1 MSKKVIAV
9 VGPKGGIG
17 KSTISSNL
25 AIALANMGKR
35 VTAVDLDLG
44 GANLHILLGIKHFN
58 HSLDDFIL
66 KNANTL
72 EEILI
77 ETGIKNLQLICGGA
91 DIPDIANMPFQ
102 QKMKLINHLLK
113 LESEMVIL
121 DLAAGS
127 SFNVID
133 FILIAHQQL
142 MITSPESTSL
152 IKVYGF
158 IKSCVFRLLTFHF
171 KSEKANDV
179 LDILANA
186 KDTAANPHL
195 RTVENILDEAAK
207 INPAAAESARKVLD
221 KFRPNIVINMV
232 QSAEEIK
239 AGNVIQSLLEQYL
252 SISSSLVTTIP
263 TDTLVRKALFKNKPM
278 MLAYP
283 GSEFSL
289 AVMRLAQQCV

>member
-1 MSKKVIAV
+1 MSKKVIAI

-25 AIALANMGKR
+25 AVALANMGKK

-44 GANLHILLGIKHFN
+44 GANLHILLGIKHFD

-66 KNANTL
+66 KKVAGL
-72 EEILI
+72 DEVLI
-77 ETGIKNLQLICGGA
+77 GTGINNLQLICGGA
-91 DIPDIANMPFQ
+91 NIPDIANMPFQ

-113 LESEMVIL
+113 LESEVVIL

-133 FILIAHQQL
+133 FLLIANQQL
-142 MITSPESTSL
+142 MITSPEAPSL
-152 IKVYGF
+152 IKVYSF

-171 KSEKANDV
+171 KSEEAHDV
-179 LDILANA
+179 LDILTQA
-186 KDTAANPHL
+186 KDIEANPHL
-195 RTVENILDEAAK
+195 KTVGNILLEVAK
-207 INPAAAESARKVLD
+207 INPAAAESARKMLD

-232 QSAEEIK
+232 QAAEEIK
-239 AGNVIQSLLEQYL
+239 AGNVIRSMLEQYL
-252 SISSSLVTTIP
+252 SITSSLVTTIP
-263 TDTLVRKALFKNKPM
+263 TDPMVRKALFKNKPM

-289 AVMRLAQQCV
+289 AVRRLAEQCL